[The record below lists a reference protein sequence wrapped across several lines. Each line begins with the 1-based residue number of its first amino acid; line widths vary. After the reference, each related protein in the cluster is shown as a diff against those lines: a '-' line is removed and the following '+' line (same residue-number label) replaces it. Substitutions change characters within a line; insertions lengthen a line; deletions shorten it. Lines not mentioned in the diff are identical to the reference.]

1 MYGVIFMKLFYSP
14 NACSLAPH
22 IVLRELGLPFDLI
35 KVDLEQHLTEIGED
49 FYRLNK
55 KGQVPVLQ
63 LEDGS
68 FLTEGAVISQFLVD
82 QFERKDLLPEI
93 NTSERY
99 QTLSW
104 MNFIASEIHKAYS
117 PFFHES
123 YGEESKTIFST
134 ILNKHYAWVDQQL
147 DGQNYL
153 SGSNFT
159 IADIYLFVVTRWA
172 DIIGLDLGHFIHLTA
187 FMQRISHRQTVQD
200 AIAAEAS

>member
-1 MYGVIFMKLFYSP
+1 MKLFYSP

-35 KVDLEQHLTEIGED
+35 KVDLQQHLTELGED

-172 DIIGLDLGHFIHLTA
+172 DFIGLDLGHFIHLTA

>member
-1 MYGVIFMKLFYSP
+1 MKLFYSP

-35 KVDLEQHLTEIGED
+35 KVDLQQHLTELGED

-55 KGQVPVLQ
+55 KCQVPVLK

-93 NTSERY
+93 NTPERY

-104 MNFIASEIHKAYS
+104 MNFIAAEIHKAYS

-123 YGEESKTIFST
+123 YGEESKTVFST

-172 DIIGLDLGHFIHLTA
+172 DFIGLDLGHFIHLTA

>member
-1 MYGVIFMKLFYSP
+1 MKLFYSP

-35 KVDLEQHLTEIGED
+35 KVDLQQHLTELGED

-68 FLTEGAVISQFLVD
+68 FLTEGAVIIQFLVD
-82 QFERKDLLPEI
+82 QFELKDLLPEI
-93 NTSERY
+93 NKPERY

-134 ILNKHYAWVDQQL
+134 ILNKHYAWIDQQL

-153 SGSNFT
+153 MGSNFT

-172 DIIGLDLGHFIHLTA
+172 DFIGLDLEHFIHLTA
-187 FMQRISHRQTVQD
+187 FMQRIAYRQTVQD

>member
-1 MYGVIFMKLFYSP
+1 MKLFYSP

-35 KVDLEQHLTEIGED
+35 KVDLQQHLTELGED
-49 FYRLNK
+49 FYLLNK

-82 QFERKDLLPEI
+82 QFERRDLLAEI
-93 NTSERY
+93 NTVER

-104 MNFIASEIHKAYS
+104 MNFIAAEIHKAYS

-123 YGEESKTIFST
+123 YGEDSKTIFST

-153 SGSNFT
+153 MGSNFT

-172 DIIGLDLGHFIHLTA
+172 DFIGLDLGHFIHLTA
-187 FMQRISHRQTVQD
+187 FMQRIARRQTVQD

>member
-1 MYGVIFMKLFYSP
+1 MKLFYSP

-35 KVDLEQHLTEIGED
+35 KVDLQQHLTELDED

-82 QFERKDLLPEI
+82 QFECKDLLPEI
-93 NTSERY
+93 NTPERY

-117 PFFHES
+117 PFFHEF

-153 SGSNFT
+153 MGSNFT

-172 DIIGLDLGHFIHLTA
+172 DFIGLDLGHFIHLTA

>member
-1 MYGVIFMKLFYSP
+1 MKLFYSP

-35 KVDLEQHLTEIGED
+35 KVDLQQHLTELGED

-93 NTSERY
+93 NTPERY

-172 DIIGLDLGHFIHLTA
+172 DFIGLDLGHFIHLTA
-187 FMQRISHRQTVQD
+187 FMQRIAHRQTVQD
-200 AIAAEAS
+200 AIVAEAS

>member
-1 MYGVIFMKLFYSP
+1 MKLFYST
-14 NACSLAPH
+14 NACSVAPH

-35 KVDLEQHLTEIGED
+35 KVDLQQHLTELGED

-134 ILNKHYAWVDQQL
+134 ILNKHYAWIDQQL

-153 SGSNFT
+153 MGSNFT

-172 DIIGLDLGHFIHLTA
+172 DFIGLDLEHFIHLTA
-187 FMQRISHRQTVQD
+187 FMQRIAHHQTVQD

>member
-1 MYGVIFMKLFYSP
+1 MKLFYSP

-35 KVDLEQHLTEIGED
+35 KVDLEQHLTELGED

-82 QFERKDLLPEI
+82 QSERKDLLPEI
-93 NTSERY
+93 NTVERY
-99 QTLSW
+99 QILSW

-172 DIIGLDLGHFIHLTA
+172 DFIGLDLGHFIHLTA

>member
-1 MYGVIFMKLFYSP
+1 MKLFYSP

-22 IVLRELGLPFDLI
+22 IVLRELGLAFDLI
-35 KVDLEQHLTEIGED
+35 KVDLQQHLTELGED

-82 QFERKDLLPEI
+82 QFERKDLLAEI
-93 NTSERY
+93 NTVERY

-123 YGEESKTIFST
+123 YGEESKTVFSM

-147 DGQNYL
+147 DEQNYL
-153 SGSNFT
+153 TGSNFT

-172 DIIGLDLGHFIHLTA
+172 DFIGLDLGHFIHLTA
-187 FMQRISHRQTVQD
+187 FMQRIARRQTVQD

>member
-35 KVDLEQHLTEIGED
+35 KVDLQQHLTELGED
-49 FYRLNK
+49 FYLLNK

-82 QFERKDLLPEI
+82 QFEHRDLLAEI
-93 NTSERY
+93 NTVERY

-104 MNFIASEIHKAYS
+104 MNFIAAEIHKAYS

-123 YGEESKTIFST
+123 YGEDSKTIFST

-153 SGSNFT
+153 MGSNFT

-172 DIIGLDLGHFIHLTA
+172 DFIGLDLGHFIHLTA
-187 FMQRISHRQTVQD
+187 FMQRIARRQTVQD

>member
-1 MYGVIFMKLFYSP
+1 MKLFYSP

-35 KVDLEQHLTEIGED
+35 KVDLQQHLTELGED

-63 LEDGS
+63 LDDGS

-82 QFERKDLLPEI
+82 QFERKDLLAEI
-93 NTSERY
+93 NTVERY

-104 MNFIASEIHKAYS
+104 MSFIASEIHKAYS
-117 PFFHES
+117 PFFNES
-123 YGEESKTIFST
+123 YGKESKTVFST

-153 SGSNFT
+153 TGTNFT

-172 DIIGLDLGHFIHLTA
+172 DFIGLDLGHFIHLTA

>member
-1 MYGVIFMKLFYSP
+1 MKLFYSP

-35 KVDLEQHLTEIGED
+35 KVDLEQHLTELGED

-134 ILNKHYAWVDQQL
+134 ILSKHYAWVDQQL

-172 DIIGLDLGHFIHLTA
+172 DYICLDLGHFIHLTA
-187 FMQRISHRQTVQD
+187 FMQRIAHRQTVQD

>member
-1 MYGVIFMKLFYSP
+1 MKLFYSL

-22 IVLRELGLPFDLI
+22 IVLRELGLPFELI
-35 KVDLEQHLTEIGED
+35 KVDLQQHLTELGED

-55 KGQVPVLQ
+55 KGQVPLLQ

-82 QFERKDLLPEI
+82 QVGRKDLLAEI
-93 NTSERY
+93 NTAERY

-153 SGSNFT
+153 TGSNFT

-172 DIIGLDLGHFIHLTA
+172 DFIGLDLGHFIHLKA
-187 FMQRISHRQTVQD
+187 FMQRIARRQTVQD

>member
-1 MYGVIFMKLFYSP
+1 MKLFYSP

-35 KVDLEQHLTEIGED
+35 KVDLQQHLTELGED

-82 QFERKDLLPEI
+82 QFEHKDLLAEI
-93 NTSERY
+93 NTVERY

-123 YGEESKTIFST
+123 YGEESKTVFST

-153 SGSNFT
+153 TGSNFT

-172 DIIGLDLGHFIHLTA
+172 DFIGLDLGHFIHLTA
-187 FMQRISHRQTVQD
+187 FMQRIARRQTVQD

>member
-1 MYGVIFMKLFYSP
+1 MKLFYSP

-35 KVDLEQHLTEIGED
+35 KVDLQQHLTELGED

-55 KGQVPVLQ
+55 KCQVPVLQ

-93 NTSERY
+93 NTPERY

-123 YGEESKTIFST
+123 YGEESKTVFST

-172 DIIGLDLGHFIHLTA
+172 DFIGLDLGHFIHLTA
-187 FMQRISHRQTVQD
+187 FMQRIARRQTVQD

>member
-1 MYGVIFMKLFYSP
+1 MKLFYSL

-22 IVLRELGLPFDLI
+22 IVLRELGLPFELI
-35 KVDLEQHLTEIGED
+35 KVDLQQHLTELGED

-55 KGQVPVLQ
+55 KGQVPLLQ

-68 FLTEGAVISQFLVD
+68 FLTEGAVISQFLID
-82 QFERKDLLPEI
+82 QVGRKDLLAEI
-93 NTSERY
+93 NTAERY

-147 DGQNYL
+147 EGQNYL
-153 SGSNFT
+153 TGSNFT

-172 DIIGLDLGHFIHLTA
+172 DFIGLDLGHFIHLKA
-187 FMQRISHRQTVQD
+187 FMQRIARRQTVQD

>member
-1 MYGVIFMKLFYSP
+1 MKLFYSP

-35 KVDLEQHLTEIGED
+35 KVDLEQHLTELGED

-93 NTSERY
+93 NTPERY

-123 YGEESKTIFST
+123 YGEESKTVFST

-147 DGQNYL
+147 EGQNYL
-153 SGSNFT
+153 TGSNFT

-172 DIIGLDLGHFIHLTA
+172 DFIGLDHGHFIHLTG
-187 FMQRISHRQTVQD
+187 FMQRIARRQTVQD
-200 AIAAEAS
+200 AIVAEAS

>member
-1 MYGVIFMKLFYSP
+1 MKLFYSP

-35 KVDLEQHLTEIGED
+35 KVDLQQHLTELGED

-93 NTSERY
+93 NTPERY
-99 QTLSW
+99 QILSW

-134 ILNKHYAWVDQQL
+134 ILNKHYAWIDQQL

-172 DIIGLDLGHFIHLTA
+172 DFIGLDLEHFIHLTA
-187 FMQRISHRQTVQD
+187 FMQRIARRQTVQD
-200 AIAAEAS
+200 AIAAEAA

>member
-1 MYGVIFMKLFYSP
+1 MKLFYSP
-14 NACSLAPH
+14 NACSLASH

-35 KVDLEQHLTEIGED
+35 KVDLQQHLTELGED

-63 LEDGS
+63 LDDGS

-82 QFERKDLLPEI
+82 QFERKDLLAEI
-93 NTSERY
+93 NIAERY

-123 YGEESKTIFST
+123 YGEESKTVFST

-172 DIIGLDLGHFIHLTA
+172 DFIGLDLGHFIHLTA
-187 FMQRISHRQTVQD
+187 FMQRIARRQTVQD

>member
-1 MYGVIFMKLFYSP
+1 MKLFYSP

-22 IVLRELGLPFDLI
+22 IVLRELGLPFELI
-35 KVDLEQHLTEIGED
+35 KVDLQQHLTELGED
-49 FYRLNK
+49 FYRLNR

-63 LEDGS
+63 LDDGS

-82 QFERKDLLPEI
+82 QFERKDLLAEI
-93 NTSERY
+93 NTVERY

-134 ILNKHYAWVDQQL
+134 LLNKHYAWIDQQL

-153 SGSNFT
+153 MGSNFT

-172 DIIGLDLGHFIHLTA
+172 DFIGLDLGHFIHLTA
-187 FMQRISHRQTVQD
+187 FMQRIAHRQTVQD

>member
-1 MYGVIFMKLFYSP
+1 MKLFYSP

-35 KVDLEQHLTEIGED
+35 KVDLQQHLTELGED

-63 LEDGS
+63 LDDDS

-82 QFERKDLLPEI
+82 QFERKDLLAEI
-93 NTSERY
+93 NNVERY

-123 YGEESKTIFST
+123 YGEESKTVFST

-147 DGQNYL
+147 EGQNYL
-153 SGSNFT
+153 TGNNFT

-172 DIIGLDLGHFIHLTA
+172 DFIGLDLGHFIHLTA
-187 FMQRISHRQTVQD
+187 FMQRIAHRQTVQD

>member
-1 MYGVIFMKLFYSP
+1 MKLFYSP

-35 KVDLEQHLTEIGED
+35 KVDLEQHLTELGED

-82 QFERKDLLPEI
+82 QSGCKDLLAEI
-93 NTSERY
+93 NTVERY

-134 ILNKHYAWVDQQL
+134 ILNKHYAWIDQQL

-153 SGSNFT
+153 MGSNFT

-172 DIIGLDLGHFIHLTA
+172 DFIGLDLGHFIHLTD
-187 FMQRISHRQTVQD
+187 FMQRIARRQTVQV

>member
-1 MYGVIFMKLFYSP
+1 MKLFYSP

-35 KVDLEQHLTEIGED
+35 KVDLQQHLTELGED
-49 FYRLNK
+49 FYQLNK
-55 KGQVPVLQ
+55 KGQVPLLQ

-82 QFERKDLLPEI
+82 QSGRKNLLAEI
-93 NTSERY
+93 NTVERY

-153 SGSNFT
+153 TGSNFT
-159 IADIYLFVVTRWA
+159 IADIYLFVMTRWA
-172 DIIGLDLGHFIHLTA
+172 DFIGLDLGHFIHLTA
-187 FMQRISHRQTVQD
+187 FMQRIARRQTVQY

>member
-1 MYGVIFMKLFYSP
+1 MKLFYSP

-35 KVDLEQHLTEIGED
+35 KVDLQQHLTELGED

-93 NTSERY
+93 NTPERY

-104 MNFIASEIHKAYS
+104 MNFIAAEIHKAYS

-172 DIIGLDLGHFIHLTA
+172 DFIGLDLGHFIHLTA
-187 FMQRISHRQTVQD
+187 FMQRIAHRQTVQD

>member
-1 MYGVIFMKLFYSP
+1 MKLFYSP

-35 KVDLEQHLTEIGED
+35 KVDLQQHLTQLGED

-93 NTSERY
+93 NTPERY

-153 SGSNFT
+153 TGSNFT

-172 DIIGLDLGHFIHLTA
+172 DFIGFDLEHFIHLTA
-187 FMQRISHRQTVQD
+187 FMQRIARRQTVQD

>member
-1 MYGVIFMKLFYSP
+1 MKLFYSP

-22 IVLRELGLPFDLI
+22 IILRELGLPFELI
-35 KVDLEQHLTEIGED
+35 KVDLQQHLTELGED

-93 NTSERY
+93 NTPERY

-172 DIIGLDLGHFIHLTA
+172 DFIGLDLGHFIHLTA

>member
-1 MYGVIFMKLFYSP
+1 MKLFYSP

-35 KVDLEQHLTEIGED
+35 KVDLEQHLTELGED

-93 NTSERY
+93 NTPERY

-172 DIIGLDLGHFIHLTA
+172 DFIGLDLGHFIHLTA
-187 FMQRISHRQTVQD
+187 FMQRIAHRQTVQD

>member
-1 MYGVIFMKLFYSP
+1 MKLFYSP

-22 IVLRELGLPFDLI
+22 IVLRELGFPFDLI
-35 KVDLEQHLTEIGED
+35 KVDLQQHLTELGED

-68 FLTEGAVISQFLVD
+68 FLTEGAVISQFFVD

-93 NTSERY
+93 NTVERY

-172 DIIGLDLGHFIHLTA
+172 DFIGLDLGHFIHLTA
-187 FMQRISHRQTVQD
+187 FMQRIAHRQTVQD
-200 AIAAEAS
+200 AIVAEAS

>member
-1 MYGVIFMKLFYSP
+1 MKLFYSP

-35 KVDLEQHLTEIGED
+35 KVDLQQHLTELGED

-93 NTSERY
+93 NTVERY

-104 MNFIASEIHKAYS
+104 MNFIAAEIHKAYS

-172 DIIGLDLGHFIHLTA
+172 DFIGLDLGHFIHLTA
-187 FMQRISHRQTVQD
+187 FMQRIAHRQTVQD